1 MDTLV
6 GARIRGGRVND
17 SVTALLDL
25 QTIDRARDR
34 LHDQREHL
42 PLRSELIDVEARI
55 TEVKGAIARVQKQ
68 ADELEHEERRV
79 EEEVKAIEDKIA
91 SEEDKMY
98 SGKVINPKEVAAIQD
113 EVAMLKRRKAPLEE
127 KGLEELEERDQ
138 LLTERQRL
146 EEELADLDR
155 EASAVRK
162 RIAEA
167 EGQIDSELRTEE
179 EKRAGLLPRVP
190 SDTLELYEEI
200 RESKKGVGVGALEN
214 GICTACSE
222 ALSAVEIDR
231 IKSKARTGEWLFRC
245 EHCRRLLVV
254 R

>member
-1 MDTLV
+1 MESH
-6 GARIRGGRVND
+6 VND

-34 LHDQREHL
+34 LIDQREHL
-42 PLRSELIDVEARI
+42 PLRSELIDVEARM
-55 TEVKGAIARVQKQ
+55 TEVRGAIARVQKE
-68 ADELEHEERRV
+68 ADDLEREERRV
-79 EEEVKAIEDKIA
+79 EEEVKAIETKIA
-91 SEEDKMY
+91 TEEDKMY

-127 KGLEELEERDQ
+127 QGLEELEARDQ
-138 LLTERQRL
+138 LLAERGRL
-146 EEELADLDR
+146 EEELALLDR
-155 EASAVRK
+155 EASEVRA

-167 EGQIDSELRTEE
+167 ESRIDGELRSEDSR
-179 EKRAGLLPRVP
+179 RAGVVP
-190 SDTLELYEEI
+190 AIPPDTLELYEEI

-222 ALSAVEIDR
+222 ALSAVEVDR
-231 IKSKARTGEWLFRC
+231 IKAKARSGEWLFRC